1 MDIQSIFNAGGTV
14 IKNPNYKKG
23 KKNTQPEYITVS
35 DLNSGVKPDGSL
47 IADIAYNAAA
57 QGDQDILGRG
67 KELDKYVKHGLTPN
81 DWENLDKDLAEA
93 QGFFTKAGN
102 SLAQAIVSEVGLG
115 TLKGFSDLVDLV
127 GQATGKSDGDYTN
140 PVSQKLEEWQEEFR
154 EYAPIYRDESL
165 NISNGG
171 LTDAGWWFSN
181 LPSVLSS
188 LTLLIPSSGIVK
200 TASSIGKYF
209 NVGARTRKALQAVT
223 GAERRLKKAE
233 ELRKAG
239 AAAKE
244 VEDASKLNKLQRF
257 VGSNST
263 AKQTSLFLEN
273 TSTAILSRAMEN
285 YQEARGTYNDMYA
298 EASERFKDN
307 NTFNKFVNAN
317 KELLAQKGID
327 STDKDAVAK
336 FIAAESA
343 DRTFQ
348 LDWANV
354 VFDVWQMYGLR
365 NAWKGLK
372 NADGTPTKVRRANL
386 DAAKYAGKTKDE
398 IKALKAGRKF
408 KEKAK
413 EWAED
418 RLYGSKLI
426 IGAQLSEGVEE
437 GVNYIATQE
446 GMHYGNVMLGKEVGT
461 NKGVWENI
469 LNGFDGRLAQYV
481 SAPEL
486 WDSAFWGTMGGIL
499 FQAGGSKLRQLSN
512 KIKEGKSK
520 ADEKAKET
528 LPWYKLDQLPENK
541 RRIGE
546 IEARMDDFNDFRDKA
561 KRILDGENIYAQE
574 KGKEAPKFTSEEE
587 QATALDKLKEE
598 FIAKIT
604 LRAMNTGNYD
614 MLKAYL
620 SDENLHKAIVES
632 GILTNPNENKSNAE
646 LEADAT
652 AFMNDALRRME
663 RVERM
668 YDEEIHAVNYASSK
682 IMSNTKKNADSA
694 NYLLGEYI
702 QIIAH
707 NNVLRRLDIDNKKK
721 DLADVNARISTL
733 LSDETIANKLDKS
746 IDYEG
751 HIRTAVIA
759 NALGQLYAEK
769 RRILNDNP
777 KSLSNKIALENIN
790 KQIEVYES
798 KLDDAQLVLATQNA
812 LRFVTDEK
820 GNLSVQDTE
829 ESAEYT
835 DKMIVNRLEGKG
847 GNNMT
852 FDSLLLNT
860 LSKRASTTLSDA
872 TFGEFEVK
880 QQDFNSALG
889 RFQFAKNAIDKSES
903 GITELDD
910 LYKRKTVLENEIDT
924 EYKQISKTVDEVEY
938 EAGVLHNSMSEMRQN
953 AIDSASD
960 TILELYDKYGDDM
973 RQYLYSKFF
982 KSEVN
987 DEFNANSFSS
997 RMSSAE
1003 KRKLNDA
1010 LDVLALTK
1018 SYNRSLLGYIDEQL
1032 NLIDVVKA
1040 TQEEKKNTETSQ
1052 ENATNQNGDTSNQV
1066 GDLANS
1072 SSPNITGQQ
1081 GANNGQNE
1089 ASQQQIDPQNITNRN
1104 PAFSANF
1111 YDGKGKDS
1119 NKLIGKTNKTSSP
1132 NSVDVYDNG
1141 DGTFTI
1147 DVKGDAKKLNDPRY
1161 FGNTK
1166 SVVLSRP
1173 NKVSRLPIAV
1183 RNSKGNLVITQPGE
1197 LVNTDTLEYQEQEAA
1212 RQAEAER
1219 VAQEQAAQQGEQVVD
1234 QPQQGS
1240 PQVASEGTPDAQA
1253 GSNTPAASQTQQ
1265 GSPATNPSTGGVVE
1279 QGSAPAS
1286 SAPANNAQPYVPTQ
1300 PSDTTPTLDYVPD
1313 YIPDESDTIRNESIK
1328 EFQKAFNADN
1338 NANLDEVAQKLID
1351 FYIKSGVTKEVAEG
1365 AVNKALGISKRVL
1378 AKRAAKTKST
1388 MFSSIDEV
1396 TVAQYDPNIQR
1407 FFDAV
1412 KDMINNYAK
1421 EFGLQKHNG
1430 KYYVNLEDLLR
1441 YINTITNDATRA
1453 EWIFDSLKT
1462 YIESGEGKND
1472 FAITDADNLNDNN
1485 YLANVSKSASE
1496 RYLERLGIDNSQRV
1510 DIDGLVKTLAEE
1522 KDIKAFY
1529 NALDSINKGD
1539 KLTYTVNNGRITIRT
1554 TDGRAVGAL
1563 PIPKIDAK
1571 TGAYKM
1577 VNDGWVYDILPSN
1590 NGEIISK
1597 LKDTFMR
1604 WFNPQTEAA
1613 KELSDL
1619 LYELCYDKP
1628 SKERKAELLEMFKH
1642 NAEVKLARVNG
1653 FISPSASNEQLLNGL
1668 YKLWKFKDYDNG
1680 NLDITQEA
1688 SLKLSLNNWFDKVLL
1703 PSYEGVMY
1711 LVNNPNTEITVSQI
1725 SDGEIIRISDTNAEA
1740 SAIPADKALAGGV
1753 NTSIH
1758 KIGMAKG
1765 HGIEFSGMPIQPMS
1779 NVSIGSTFVLI
1790 PNRSGNH
1797 SYIQA
1802 FPAEVTDDYISK
1814 DAKEIIKAVK
1824 SHFNKLLSDYS
1835 NDPNSDNFEN
1845 IKAFVKGLFYGKNIN
1860 AHSIFYGLTVTDKG
1874 NIIVLEN
1881 PSLKRKIVIK
1891 NGSSFLD
1898 ITHPEFDVNE
1908 NGYKQKTIAINSD
1921 ESKRH
1926 VTELINNLRFNIN
1939 PNLITS
1945 DNNPNMSLNTA
1956 VSRNKDGKFV
1966 ITIGED
1972 SWTYDSYNDF
1982 ILSNNLV
1989 KLNTKPNEAG
1999 TSNYNRKGLSSQK
2012 GNQVFRISIN
2022 KPTTSPVK
2030 GNESTTTST
2039 TSTSQIP
2046 ANKPINE
2053 QIDNILKPDFVT
2065 DNKGEAI
2072 ASLVFTQEELNAFK
2086 VLGILPKT
2094 IIFDEKFN
2102 SIKGNETYNAKSNV
2116 KTGEVTVGT
2125 KWLEKF
2131 KNPNERKRA
2140 IRILIHEQLHIKLHE
2155 DKNKYD
2161 AYINSIKQIYK
2172 EFEDYLDAN
2181 NVPADNHIRAYLFKN
2196 YKGDEQLEE
2205 FLVETLTNEELAR
2218 YLNGIDA
2225 KSSKSKGAKNLFQ
2238 KILELLSDIFGWK
2251 VREGSLYE
2259 KELNTLRSSFSN
2271 NLYNNIDK
2279 EISKKDGITTI
2290 TLKGQK
2296 VTSKSG
2302 RKQYNPVVIPLD
2314 IINTS
2319 FLSEKLQDNLDNI
2332 DKIILTKVWYN
2343 ENKKYNADITV
2354 IDKNGNR
2361 IPQTVELNS
2370 DPLTKISLYKAE
2382 VKNDKKDNIKQ
2393 NDKLTET
2400 IKDQNTPKELDNT
2413 SKENNKPVEDES
2425 TEENEDDDDFY
2436 GEPEDEESIATP
2448 ASDSNNPYGEDFSD
2462 DLLEEFNS
2470 SVDEE
2475 VYSPEMQSIKDK
2487 AIADGTFMKAPNG
2500 KPTNLNERQWLQV
2513 RTKNFI
2519 NWFGDWEK
2527 FANITEEELQAASL
2541 IFDRVPELAKIGTPT
2556 EYAAYIKEIFP
2567 NSVEKEVY
2575 WHGSNEDFSEGFASA
2590 KRGEGSGALETKKR
2604 NDLYLN
2610 KQGWASLQ
2618 YVNGINRK
2626 GRDKNGFAHWNKLWW
2641 ELKEIMSNGRREN
2654 NDWKD
2659 IVIDE
2664 STIRQAIPNKKGVF
2678 NRDSGGKNG
2687 KWLSERKADYGYEN
2701 KSDKEFF
2708 EEIFGIKLGKDT
2720 FNTWTARNAEI
2731 FKSLEKSAKGI
2742 NPVVIDVRNPIIEE
2756 GQNTYY
2762 EEQRG
2767 LFTIANAKGND
2778 AILSKK
2784 ADNEFNSDVAVVI
2797 NANNDNVYWLGT
2809 KSDIE
2814 RFRQWKTNNNASKV
2828 VDENG
2833 EPLVVY
2839 HNSKKDFNTFKPNSD
2854 NYIYFTSD
2862 AEYAKDLKGGKQY
2875 EVFINL
2881 KNPLDITGDAN
2892 ILWEERNTIITEADY
2907 LRLRRS
2913 AYNYHFTDLSLQ
2925 HTSMKILRNSGL
2937 LNDKDGI
2944 IGYDASG
2951 LNEKG
2956 EWLYSEGTEYVV
2968 FNPNQAK
2975 SATNNNGDFSTTNND
2990 IRYSSVDEVAITAP
3004 SVQSLQ
3010 ERLPVDQQPQFAK
3023 MVASADIETSCR

>member
-1 MDIQSIFNAGGTV
+1 MDILDFINSINDSNKPVTKKKKKTNTV
-14 IKNPNYKKG
+14 TTVENKQLANNIIENNPSYVNMA
-23 KKNTQPEYITVS
+23 IS
-35 DLNSGVKPDGSL
+35 DEKRKWSVDAK
-47 IADIAYNAAA
+47 IADKYRAYGIN
-57 QGDQDILGRG
+57 
-67 KELDKYVKHGLTPN
+67 YNP
-81 DWENLDKDLAEA
+81 WENLDKDLAEQ

-127 GQATGKSDGDYTN
+127 GQATGKSDKDYSN

-154 EYAPIYRDESL
+154 NYAPVYSNPDL
-165 NISNGG
+165 NMSNGG

-298 EASERFKDN
+298 EASEQFKDDDK
-307 NTFNKFVNAN
+307 FNQFVNAN

-336 FIAAESA
+336 FIAGESA

-354 VFDVWQMYGLR
+354 VFDIWQMYGLR

-499 FQAGGSKLRQLSN
+499 FQAGGNKLQQISN

-561 KRILDGENIYAQE
+561 KRINNGENIYAQE

-620 SDENLHKAIVES
+620 SDENLRKAIVES

-707 NNVLRRLDIDNKKK
+707 NNVVRRLGIENKKK

-751 HIRTAVIA
+751 HIKVAVIA

-798 KLDDAQLVLATQNA
+798 KLDDVQLVLATQNA

-820 GNLSVQDTE
+820 GNLSVQDTD
-829 ESAEYT
+829 ESSEYT

-852 FDSLLLNT
+852 FNSLLLNT
-860 LSKRASTTLSDA
+860 LSKRAATTLSDE

-938 EAGVLHNSMSEMRQN
+938 EAGILHNSMSAARQN

-1003 KRKLNDA
+1003 QRKLNDA
-1010 LDVLALTK
+1010 LDVLALSK
-1018 SYNRSLLGYIDEQL
+1018 AYNRSLLGYIDEQL
-1032 NLIDVVKA
+1032 NLMDVVKA
-1040 TQEEKKNTETSQ
+1040 TQEEKKNNETSQ
-1052 ENATNQNGDTSNQV
+1052 ENATNQNDDTSSQV

-1183 RNSKGNLVITQPGE
+1183 RNSKGNLIITQPGE

-1219 VAQEQAAQQGEQVVD
+1219 IAQEQAAQQGEQVGG

-1240 PQVASEGTPDAQA
+1240 PQVTSEGTPDTQA
-1253 GSNTPAASQTQQ
+1253 NNGTPATSQTQQ

-1286 SAPANNAQPYVPTQ
+1286 NASTSSAPASSAQPYVPTP
-1300 PSDTTPTLDYVPD
+1300 PSDTTPTPDYVPD

-1510 DIDGLVKTLAEE
+1510 DIDGIVKTLAEE

-1529 NALDSINKGD
+1529 DALDSINKGD
-1539 KLTYTVNNGRITIRT
+1539 KLTYTVDNGRITIRT
-1554 TDGRAVGAL
+1554 ADGRAVGAL

-1590 NGEIISK
+1590 NGEIVSK

-1765 HGIEFSGMPIQPMS
+1765 HGIEFSGMPTQPMS

-1989 KLNTKPNEAG
+1989 RLNTKPNEAG
-1999 TSNYNRKGLSSQK
+1999 TSNYNRKGLSNQK

-2030 GNESTTTST
+2030 GNESTTTSS

-2102 SIKGNETYNAKSNV
+2102 SIKGNENYNAKSNV

-2172 EFEDYLDAN
+2172 EFEDYLDNN
-2181 NVPADNHIRAYLFKN
+2181 NVPADDHIRAYLFKN

-2225 KSSKSKGAKNLFQ
+2225 KSTKSKGAKNLFQ

-2259 KELNTLRSSFSN
+2259 KELNTLRSSFGN

-2314 IINTS
+2314 IINS
-2319 FLSEKLQDNLDNI
+2319 SYLSEELQDNLDNI
-2332 DKIILTKVWYN
+2332 DKIILKKVWYD

-2354 IDKNGNR
+2354 IDKNGNK
-2361 IPQTVELNS
+2361 IPQTVKLNS

-2413 SKENNKPVEDES
+2413 SKENNKPVEDET

-2436 GEPEDEESIATP
+2436 GEPEDEESIAKS
-2448 ASDSNNPYGEDFSD
+2448 ASDSNNPYGEDFGD
-2462 DLLEEFNS
+2462 DFAEDWKMS
-2470 SVDEE
+2470 SVDEQN
-2475 VYSPEMQSIKDK
+2475 YTPEMQSIKDE
-2487 AIADGTFMKAPNG
+2487 AIANGTFMKAPHG
-2500 KPTNLNERQWLQV
+2500 KPTNLKERQWLQV

-2519 NWFGDWEK
+2519 NWFGDW
-2527 FANITEEELQAASL
+2527 I
-2541 IFDRVPELAKIGTPT
+2541 
-2556 EYAAYIKEIFP
+2556 
-2567 NSVEKEVY
+2567 
-2575 WHGSNEDFSEGFASA
+2575 
-2590 KRGEGSGALETKKR
+2590 
-2604 NDLYLN
+2604 NDP
-2610 KQGWASLQ
+2610 S
-2618 YVNGINRK
+2618 
-2626 GRDKNGFAHWNKLWW
+2626 
-2641 ELKEIMSNGRREN
+2641 
-2654 NDWKD
+2654 
-2659 IVIDE
+2659 
-2664 STIRQAIPNKKGVF
+2664 
-2678 NRDSGGKNG
+2678 
-2687 KWLSERKADYGYEN
+2687 
-2701 KSDKEFF
+2701 
-2708 EEIFGIKLGKDT
+2708 
-2720 FNTWTARNAEI
+2720 
-2731 FKSLEKSAKGI
+2731 
-2742 NPVVIDVRNPIIEE
+2742 
-2756 GQNTYY
+2756 
-2762 EEQRG
+2762 
-2767 LFTIANAKGND
+2767 
-2778 AILSKK
+2778 
-2784 ADNEFNSDVAVVI
+2784 
-2797 NANNDNVYWLGT
+2797 
-2809 KSDIE
+2809 
-2814 RFRQWKTNNNASKV
+2814 NASKV

-2839 HNSKKDFNTFKPNSD
+2839 HGTTSE
-2854 NYIYFTSD
+2854 FT
-2862 AEYAKDLKGGKQY
+2862 E
-2875 EVFINL
+2875 F
-2881 KNPLDITGDAN
+2881 
-2892 ILWEERNTIITEADY
+2892 
-2907 LRLRRS
+2907 
-2913 AYNYHFTDLSLQ
+2913 
-2925 HTSMKILRNSGL
+2925 
-2937 LNDKDGI
+2937 DK
-2944 IGYDASG
+2944 
-2951 LNEKG
+2951 NEKG
-2956 EWLYSEGTEYVV
+2956 KYTNAPSAKMAFFASSTEQMARHYSNMSTNNDVRELYHRYDINLTDADMGIVPEYDPLEELNFNRYSKIGDIYNKYHNLLESIKKNIPKQHKIIEHIVDSFDVAFGEYPEHEIGDVIRKEFEVAPSDNDVIKHLEEYKELYPEFKDNINSLFEEIKKVNDEYDKKEEDLKEDSKNYKKEHQKQLFLNIRNPKIDDDKGQGYRSERYSKRIKDAINDNNDGGFILRTRDPFGTDVYYFFE
-2968 FNPNQAK
+2968 PNQAK
-2975 SATNNNGDFSTTNND
+2975 SATDNNGEFSTTNND
-2990 IRYSSVDEVAITAP
+2990 TRYSSVDEVAITSP

>member
-57 QGDQDILGRG
+57 QGNQDILGRG

-115 TLKGFSDLVDLV
+115 TLKGFSDLIDLV
-127 GQATGKSDGDYTN
+127 GQATGRSDGDYTN

-298 EASERFKDN
+298 EASEQFKDDDK
-307 NTFNKFVNAN
+307 FNQFVNAN

-336 FIAAESA
+336 FIAGESA

-354 VFDVWQMYGLR
+354 VFDIWQMYGLR

-386 DAAKYAGKTKDE
+386 DVAKYAGKTKDE

-499 FQAGGSKLRQLSN
+499 FQAGGNKLQQISN

-561 KRILDGENIYAQE
+561 KRINNGENIYAQE

-614 MLKAYL
+614 MLKSYL
-620 SDENLHKAIVES
+620 SDENLRKAIVES

-707 NNVLRRLDIDNKKK
+707 NNVVRRLGIENKKK

-751 HIRTAVIA
+751 HIKVAVIA

-798 KLDDAQLVLATQNA
+798 KLDDVQLVLATQNA

-820 GNLSVQDTE
+820 GNLSVQDTD
-829 ESAEYT
+829 ESSEYT

-852 FDSLLLNT
+852 FNSLLLNT
-860 LSKRASTTLSDA
+860 LSKRAATTLSDE

-938 EAGVLHNSMSEMRQN
+938 EAGILHNSMSAARQN

-1003 KRKLNDA
+1003 QRKLNDA
-1010 LDVLALTK
+1010 LDVLALSK
-1018 SYNRSLLGYIDEQL
+1018 AYNRSLLGYIDEQL

-1052 ENATNQNGDTSNQV
+1052 ENATNQNADTSSQV

-1197 LVNTDTLEYQEQEAA
+1197 LVNTDTLEYQEQEDA
-1212 RQAEAER
+1212 RQPEAER
-1219 VAQEQAAQQGEQVVD
+1219 IAQEQAAQQGEQVGG

-1240 PQVASEGTPDAQA
+1240 PQVASEGTPDTQA
-1253 GSNTPAASQTQQ
+1253 NNGTPATSQTQQ
-1265 GSPATNPSTGGVVE
+1265 GSPATNPSTGGVIE

-1286 SAPANNAQPYVPTQ
+1286 SAPASSAQPYVPTP
-1300 PSDTTPTLDYVPD
+1300 PSDTTPTPDYVPD

-1351 FYIKSGVTKEVAEG
+1351 FYIKSGVTKEIAEG

-1510 DIDGLVKTLAEE
+1510 DIDGIVKTLAEE

-1529 NALDSINKGD
+1529 DALDSINKGD
-1539 KLTYTVNNGRITIRT
+1539 KLTYTVDNGRITIRT

-1590 NGEIISK
+1590 NGEIVSK

-1765 HGIEFSGMPIQPMS
+1765 HGIEFSGMPTQPMS

-1989 KLNTKPNEAG
+1989 RLNTKPNEAG
-1999 TSNYNRKGLSSQK
+1999 TSNYNRKGLSNQK

-2030 GNESTTTST
+2030 GNESTTTSS

-2102 SIKGNETYNAKSNV
+2102 SIKGNENYNAKSNV

-2131 KNPNERKRA
+2131 KNPNDRKRA

-2172 EFEDYLDAN
+2172 EFENYLDNN
-2181 NVPADNHIRAYLFKN
+2181 NVSADDHIRAYLFKN

-2259 KELNTLRSSFSN
+2259 KELNTLRSSFA
-2271 NLYNNIDK
+2271 K
-2279 EISKKDGITTI
+2279 PSKKVEAKTKENI
-2290 TLKGQK
+2290 K
-2296 VTSKSG
+2296 
-2302 RKQYNPVVIPLD
+2302 
-2314 IINTS
+2314 
-2319 FLSEKLQDNLDNI
+2319 SEK
-2332 DKIILTKVWYN
+2332 
-2343 ENKKYNADITV
+2343 ENV
-2354 IDKNGNR
+2354 SEQ
-2361 IPQTVELNS
+2361 P
-2370 DPLTKISLYKAE
+2370 
-2382 VKNDKKDNIKQ
+2382 
-2393 NDKLTET
+2393 
-2400 IKDQNTPKELDNT
+2400 
-2413 SKENNKPVEDES
+2413 S
-2425 TEENEDDDDFY
+2425 TENDNEIAEDDENEDEDEDDDEYAY
-2436 GEPEDEESIATP
+2436 GQPEDDEITSKPT
-2448 ASDSNNPYGEDFSD
+2448 SDSNNPYGEDFGD
-2462 DLLEEFNS
+2462 DFAEDWKMS
-2470 SVDEE
+2470 SVDEQN
-2475 VYSPEMQSIKDK
+2475 YTPEMQSIKDE

-2500 KPTNLNERQWLQV
+2500 KPTNLTEKQWLQV
-2513 RTKNFI
+2513 RTKAFKE
-2519 NWFGDWEK
+2519 WFGDWEK
-2527 FANITEEELQAASL
+2527 FANITEEELQVASL

-2575 WHGSNEDFSEGFASA
+2575 WHGSNEDFSEGFSSA

-2814 RFRQWKTNNNASKV
+2814 RFRQWKINNNASKV

-2839 HNSKKDFNTFKPNSD
+2839 HGNRTDNKITTFDLSKKGTEHKERAISGFWFITDKD
-2854 NYIYFTSD
+2854 I
-2862 AEYAKDLKGGKQY
+2862 AKEEYALKPESKGKGIEYLQY
-2875 EVFINL
+2875 GEVIPVFLNI
-2881 KNPLDITGDAN
+2881 KNPVETEQQGITVNDTPYGIFTTAKDKLN
-2892 ILWEERNTIITEADY
+2892 YFID
-2907 LRLRRS
+2907 RS
-2913 AYNYHFTDLSLQ
+2913 
-2925 HTSMKILRNSGL
+2925 K
-2937 LNDKDGI
+2937 
-2944 IGYDASG
+2944 
-2951 LNEKG
+2951 
-2956 EWLYSEGTEYVV
+2956 
-2968 FNPNQAK
+2968 
-2975 SATNNNGDFSTTNND
+2975 
-2990 IRYSSVDEVAITAP
+2990 AITR
-3004 SVQSLQ
+3004 
-3010 ERLPVDQQPQFAK
+3010 ENTD
-3023 MVASADIETSCR
+3023 

>member
-1 MDIQSIFNAGGTV
+1 MDILDFINSINDSNKPVTKKKKKTNKVTNVENKQLANN
-14 IKNPNYKKG
+14 IIENNPSYVNMA
-23 KKNTQPEYITVS
+23 IS
-35 DLNSGVKPDGSL
+35 DEKRKWSVDAK
-47 IADIAYNAAA
+47 IADKYSAYGIN
-57 QGDQDILGRG
+57 
-67 KELDKYVKHGLTPN
+67 YNP
-81 DWENLDKDLAEA
+81 WENLDKDLAEQ

-102 SLAQAIVSEVGLG
+102 SLAQAIVSEVGLS

-127 GQATGKSDGDYTN
+127 GQATGKSDKDYSN

-154 EYAPIYRDESL
+154 EYAPVYSNPDL

-171 LTDAGWWFSN
+171 LTDSGWWFSN

-188 LTLLIPSSGIVK
+188 LTLLLPSSGIVK
-200 TASSIGKYF
+200 GASYLGKTV

-244 VEDASKLNKLQRF
+244 VEEAGKLNKLQRF

-298 EASERFKDN
+298 EASERFKDD

-336 FIAAESA
+336 FVAAESA

-348 LDWANV
+348 IDWANV
-354 VFDVWQMYGLR
+354 VFDIWQMYGLR

-426 IGAQLSEGVEE
+426 IGAQLSEGIEE

-499 FQAGGSKLRQLSN
+499 FQAGGSKLQQISN

-546 IEARMDDFNDFRDKA
+546 IEARMDDFNEFRDKA
-561 KRILDGENIYAQE
+561 KRINDGENIYAQE

-620 SDENLHKAIVES
+620 SDENLRKAIVES

-707 NNVLRRLDIDNKKK
+707 NNVVRRLDIDNKKK
-721 DLADVNARISTL
+721 DLADVNDRIGVL

-759 NALGQLYAEK
+759 NALGQLYTQK

-777 KSLSNKIALENIN
+777 NSLSNKIALENIN

-820 GNLSVQDTE
+820 GNLSIQDTE

-910 LYKRKTVLENEIDT
+910 LYKRKTVLENEIDS

-953 AIDSASD
+953 AIDTASD

-987 DEFNANSFSS
+987 DKFNANNFSS

-1003 KRKLNDA
+1003 QRKLNDA

-1040 TQEEKKNTETSQ
+1040 TQEEEKNTETSQ
-1052 ENATNQNGDTSNQV
+1052 ENATNQNGDTSSQV
-1066 GDLANS
+1066 GDLGNS
-1072 SSPNITGQQ
+1072 SSPNIAGQQ

-1104 PAFSANF
+1104 PSFSANF

-1219 VAQEQAAQQGEQVVD
+1219 VAQEQAAQQGEQVGG

-1240 PQVASEGTPDAQA
+1240 SQVASEGTPNAQTND
-1253 GSNTPAASQTQQ
+1253 GTPASSQTQQ
-1265 GSPATNPSTGGVVE
+1265 GSPATNPSTGDVVE

-1286 SAPANNAQPYVPTQ
+1286 SAPTNSTQPYVPTT
-1300 PSDTTPTLDYVPD
+1300 PSDTTPTPDYVPD
-1313 YIPDESDTIRNESIK
+1313 YTPDESDTIRNESIK

-1338 NANLDEVAQKLID
+1338 NANLDEIAQKLID

-1365 AVNKALGISKRVL
+1365 AVNKALGITKRVL

-1453 EWIFDSLKT
+1453 AWIFDSLKT

-1510 DIDGLVKTLAEE
+1510 DIDGIVKTLAEE

-1529 NALDSINKGD
+1529 DALDSINKGD
-1539 KLTYTVNNGRITIRT
+1539 KLTYTVDNGRITIRT

-1563 PIPKIDAK
+1563 PIPKVDAK

-1577 VNDGWVYDILPSN
+1577 TNDGWVYDILPSN
-1590 NGEIISK
+1590 DGEVASK

-1642 NAEVKLARVNG
+1642 NAEVKLARING

-1680 NLDITQEA
+1680 NLNISQEA

-1740 SAIPADKALAGGV
+1740 SAIPANKALAGGV

-1874 NIIVLEN
+1874 NVIVLEN

-1989 KLNTKPNEAG
+1989 RLNTKPNEAG
-1999 TSNYNRKGLSSQK
+1999 TSNYNRKGLSNQK

-2022 KPTTSPVK
+2022 KPITSPVK
-2030 GNESTTTST
+2030 GNESTTTSP

-2086 VLGILPKT
+2086 VLGILPKN

-2155 DKNKYD
+2155 DKNKYK

-2172 EFEDYLDAN
+2172 EFEDYLDNN
-2181 NVPADNHIRAYLFKN
+2181 NVSVDDHIRAYLFKN

-2225 KSSKSKGAKNLFQ
+2225 KSTKSKGAKNLFQ
-2238 KILELLSDIFGWK
+2238 KILELLSNVFGWK

-2259 KELNTLRSSFSN
+2259 KELNTLRSSFAKPSN
-2271 NLYNNIDK
+2271 KVEIKAKDNTKTK
-2279 EISKKDGITTI
+2279 EESVAKPESVETEQTD
-2290 TLKGQK
+2290 
-2296 VTSKSG
+2296 
-2302 RKQYNPVVIPLD
+2302 
-2314 IINTS
+2314 
-2319 FLSEKLQDNLDNI
+2319 SEK
-2332 DKIILTKVWYN
+2332 T
-2343 ENKKYNADITV
+2343 
-2354 IDKNGNR
+2354 
-2361 IPQTVELNS
+2361 
-2370 DPLTKISLYKAE
+2370 
-2382 VKNDKKDNIKQ
+2382 
-2393 NDKLTET
+2393 
-2400 IKDQNTPKELDNT
+2400 
-2413 SKENNKPVEDES
+2413 DES
-2425 TEENEDDDDFY
+2425 TEENEDDDNAY
-2436 GEPEDEESIATP
+2436 GEPEDKEPISKP

-2475 VYSPEMQSIKDK
+2475 VYSPEMQSIKDE
-2487 AIADGTFMKAPNG
+2487 AIANGTFMKAPNG
-2500 KPTNLNERQWLQV
+2500 NPTNLTEKQWLQV
-2513 RTKNFI
+2513 RTKAFKD
-2519 NWFGDWEK
+2519 WFGDWEK
-2527 FANITEEELQAASL
+2527 YTLYKSSEYNKLINNIN
-2541 IFDRVPELAKIGTPT
+2541 
-2556 EYAAYIKEIFP
+2556 KEIFSTKPKNPFKESKVQNLVFHVSP
-2567 NSVEKEVY
+2567 NKFSKFEIDKL
-2575 WHGSNEDFSEGFASA
+2575 GINTKAKDTSLGIMFSEDLRTIIDLSYE
-2590 KRGEGSGALETKKR
+2590 KLPILKR
-2604 NDLYLN
+2604 NVLGNNVYASHINLKNPYKHFGHISSLPDAFGNKNYTEIRNQLEEEGYDGIVYVLGTDIDEEGYPLYN
-2610 KQGWASLQ
+2610 YG
-2618 YVNGINRK
+2618 YVVFN
-2626 GRDKNGFAHWNKLWW
+2626 
-2641 ELKEIMSNGRREN
+2641 EN
-2654 NDWKD
+2654 NIKIFQIKD
-2659 IVIDE
+2659 I
-2664 STIRQAIPNKKGVF
+2664 S
-2678 NRDSGGKNG
+2678 
-2687 KWLSERKADYGYEN
+2687 
-2701 KSDKEFF
+2701 
-2708 EEIFGIKLGKDT
+2708 KL
-2720 FNTWTARNAEI
+2720 
-2731 FKSLEKSAKGI
+2731 
-2742 NPVVIDVRNPIIEE
+2742 
-2756 GQNTYY
+2756 QNTISYS
-2762 EEQRG
+2762 
-2767 LFTIANAKGND
+2767 T
-2778 AILSKK
+2778 
-2784 ADNEFNSDVAVVI
+2784 
-2797 NANNDNVYWLGT
+2797 
-2809 KSDIE
+2809 
-2814 RFRQWKTNNNASKV
+2814 NASKV

-2839 HNSKKDFNTFKPNSD
+2839 HGNRTDNKITTFDTSKKGTEHKERAISGFWFTTDKDIAKEEYALKPESKGKGIEYLQYGEVIPVFLNIKNPVETEQQGIAVNNTLYGTFTTAKEKLNDFINRSKALTRENTDGYILTLVDSD
-2854 NYIYFTSD
+2854 NRADDFVS
-2862 AEYAKDLKGGKQY
+2862 KQ
-2875 EVFINL
+2875 IQL
-2881 KNPLDITGDAN
+2881 
-2892 ILWEERNTIITEADY
+2892 
-2907 LRLRRS
+2907 
-2913 AYNYHFTDLSLQ
+2913 
-2925 HTSMKILRNSGL
+2925 
-2937 LNDKDGI
+2937 
-2944 IGYDASG
+2944 
-2951 LNEKG
+2951 
-2956 EWLYSEGTEYVV
+2956 VV
-2968 FNPNQAK
+2968 FNPNQIK
-2975 SATNNNGDFSTTNND
+2975 SATSNNGEFSTTNND
-2990 IRYSSVDEVAITAP
+2990 TRYSSIDEVSITAP

-3010 ERLPVDQQPQFAK
+3010 ERLPVDLQSKFAK

>member
-127 GQATGKSDGDYTN
+127 GQATGISDGDYTN

-200 TASSIGKYF
+200 GASSIGKYF

-244 VEDASKLNKLQRF
+244 VEEASKLNKLQRF

-298 EASERFKDN
+298 EASERFKDD

-336 FIAAESA
+336 FVAAESA

-499 FQAGGSKLRQLSN
+499 FQAGGSKLKQISN

-561 KRILDGENIYAQE
+561 KRIIDGENIYAQE

-620 SDENLHKAIVES
+620 SDENLRKAIVES
-632 GILTNPNENKSNAE
+632 GVLTNPNENKSNAE

-682 IMSNTKKNADSA
+682 IMSNTKKNANSA

-707 NNVLRRLDIDNKKK
+707 NNVVRRLGIENKKK

-733 LSDETIANKLDKS
+733 LSDETIANKLDKDV
-746 IDYEG
+746 DYEG
-751 HIRTAVIA
+751 HIKVAVIA

-820 GNLSVQDTE
+820 GNLSIQDTD

-924 EYKQISKTVDEVEY
+924 EYKQIAKTVDEVEY

-953 AIDSASD
+953 AIDTASD

-987 DEFNANSFSS
+987 DKFNANSFSS

-1003 KRKLNDA
+1003 QRKLNDA
-1010 LDVLALTK
+1010 LDVLALSK
-1018 SYNRSLLGYIDEQL
+1018 AYNRSLLGYIDEQL
-1032 NLIDVVKA
+1032 NLMDVVKA
-1040 TQEEKKNTETSQ
+1040 TQEEKKNTETNQ
-1052 ENATNQNGDTSNQV
+1052 ENATNQNGDTSSQV

-1111 YDGKGKDS
+1111 YEGKGKDS

-1173 NKVSRLPIAV
+1173 NKVSRLPIAI

-1219 VAQEQAAQQGEQVVD
+1219 IAQEQAAQQGEQVGG

-1253 GSNTPAASQTQQ
+1253 NNGIPATSQTQQ

-1286 SAPANNAQPYVPTQ
+1286 SAPASSAQPYVPTP
-1300 PSDTTPTLDYVPD
+1300 PSDTTPTPDYVPD
-1313 YIPDESDTIRNESIK
+1313 YTPDESDTIRNESIK

-1365 AVNKALGISKRVL
+1365 AVNKALGITKRVL

-1529 NALDSINKGD
+1529 DALDSINKGD
-1539 KLTYTVNNGRITIRT
+1539 KLTYSVDNGRITIRT

-1563 PIPKIDAK
+1563 PIPKVDYK

-1590 NGEIISK
+1590 NGEIVSK

-1725 SDGEIIRISDTNAEA
+1725 SDGEIIRISDTNPEA

-1758 KIGMAKG
+1758 KIGVVKG
-1765 HGIEFSGMPIQPMS
+1765 HGIEFSGMPIQPIS
-1779 NVSIGSTFVLI
+1779 NIAIGNTFVLI

-1797 SYIQA
+1797 SYIKA

-1824 SHFNKLLSDYS
+1824 SHFNKLLSDFS

-1989 KLNTKPNEAG
+1989 RLNTKPNEAG
-1999 TSNYNRKGLSSQK
+1999 TSNYNRKGLNNQK

-2030 GNESTTTST
+2030 GNESTTTSP

-2086 VLGILPKT
+2086 VLGILPKN

-2102 SIKGNETYNAKSNV
+2102 SIKGNEKYNAKSNV

-2125 KWLEKF
+2125 KWLELF
-2131 KNPNERKRA
+2131 KNPNSRKRA

-2181 NVPADNHIRAYLFKN
+2181 NVPADDHIRAYLFKN

-2238 KILELLSDIFGWK
+2238 KILELLSNVFGWK

-2259 KELNTLRSSFSN
+2259 KELNTLRSSFAKPSN
-2271 NLYNNIDK
+2271 KVEAKTKENIK
-2279 EISKKDGITTI
+2279 
-2290 TLKGQK
+2290 
-2296 VTSKSG
+2296 
-2302 RKQYNPVVIPLD
+2302 
-2314 IINTS
+2314 
-2319 FLSEKLQDNLDNI
+2319 SEK
-2332 DKIILTKVWYN
+2332 
-2343 ENKKYNADITV
+2343 ENV
-2354 IDKNGNR
+2354 SEQ
-2361 IPQTVELNS
+2361 P
-2370 DPLTKISLYKAE
+2370 
-2382 VKNDKKDNIKQ
+2382 
-2393 NDKLTET
+2393 
-2400 IKDQNTPKELDNT
+2400 
-2413 SKENNKPVEDES
+2413 S
-2425 TEENEDDDDFY
+2425 TENDNEIAEDDENEDEDDDDEGAY
-2436 GEPEDEESIATP
+2436 GQPEDNEMTSEP

-2500 KPTNLNERQWLQV
+2500 NPTNLNERQWLQV
-2513 RTKNFI
+2513 RTKAFKD
-2519 NWFGDWEK
+2519 WFGEWEHPKQIEKTITTELEVSSANDWLDGSTVIQK
-2527 FANITEEELQAASL
+2527 GNSYFYVNDNGANI
-2541 IFDRVPELAKIGTPT
+2541 
-2556 EYAAYIKEIFP
+2556 EI
-2567 NSVEKEVY
+2567 
-2575 WHGSNEDFSEGFASA
+2575 
-2590 KRGEGSGALETKKR
+2590 TKKDYDDF
-2604 NDLYLN
+2604 NNGKSIMLN
-2610 KQGWASLQ
+2610 K
-2618 YVNGINRK
+2618 K
-2626 GRDKNGFAHWNKLWW
+2626 
-2641 ELKEIMSNGRREN
+2641 
-2654 NDWKD
+2654 
-2659 IVIDE
+2659 
-2664 STIRQAIPNKKGVF
+2664 
-2678 NRDSGGKNG
+2678 
-2687 KWLSERKADYGYEN
+2687 
-2701 KSDKEFF
+2701 
-2708 EEIFGIKLGKDT
+2708 EEIIKTTDS
-2720 FNTWTARNAEI
+2720 N
-2731 FKSLEKSAKGI
+2731 
-2742 NPVVIDVRNPIIEE
+2742 
-2756 GQNTYY
+2756 Y
-2762 EEQRG
+2762 
-2767 LFTIANAKGND
+2767 
-2778 AILSKK
+2778 
-2784 ADNEFNSDVAVVI
+2784 
-2797 NANNDNVYWLGT
+2797 
-2809 KSDIE
+2809 
-2814 RFRQWKTNNNASKV
+2814 SKV
-2828 VDENG
+2828 LDENG
-2833 EPLVVY
+2833 EPLVMY
-2839 HNSKKDFNTFKPNSD
+2839 HRSNDNIFIFDINKSRHGGFWFSKDPNYYVNTKAKSKYAIPVFLNIRTPNNINHESFERAID
-2854 NYIYFTSD
+2854 GDEST
-2862 AEYAKDLKGGKQY
+2862 EGGIKTTQFDGWITNDIHTPEFY
-2875 EVFINL
+2875 GDDYSSSIVFAMAI
-2881 KNPLDITGDAN
+2881 D
-2892 ILWEERNTIITEADY
+2892 
-2907 LRLRRS
+2907 
-2913 AYNYHFTDLSLQ
+2913 
-2925 HTSMKILRNSGL
+2925 
-2937 LNDKDGI
+2937 
-2944 IGYDASG
+2944 
-2951 LNEKG
+2951 
-2956 EWLYSEGTEYVV
+2956 
-2968 FNPNQAK
+2968 PNQIK
-2975 SATNNNGDFSTTNND
+2975 SATDNIGTFSTTNND
-2990 IRYSSVDEVAITAP
+2990 IRYSSIDEVSITAP

>member
-1 MDIQSIFNAGGTV
+1 MDILDFINSINDSNKPVTKKKKKTNKVTNVENKQLANN
-14 IKNPNYKKG
+14 IIENNPSYVNMA
-23 KKNTQPEYITVS
+23 IS
-35 DLNSGVKPDGSL
+35 DEKRKWSVDAK
-47 IADIAYNAAA
+47 IADKYSAYGIN
-57 QGDQDILGRG
+57 
-67 KELDKYVKHGLTPN
+67 YNP
-81 DWENLDKDLAEA
+81 WENLDKDLAEA

-127 GQATGKSDGDYTN
+127 GQATGISDGDYTN

-154 EYAPIYRDESL
+154 NYAPVYSNPDL

-171 LTDAGWWFSN
+171 LTDSGWWFSN

-188 LTLLIPSSGIVK
+188 LTLLIPSRGIVK
-200 TASSIGKYF
+200 TASYIGKYF

-298 EASERFKDN
+298 EASEQFKDDDK
-307 NTFNKFVNAN
+307 FNQFVNTN

-327 STDKDAVAK
+327 TTDKDAVAK
-336 FIAAESA
+336 FIAGESA

-499 FQAGGSKLRQLSN
+499 FQAGGSKLQQISN

-528 LPWYKLDQLPENK
+528 IPWYKLDQLPENK

-561 KRILDGENIYAQE
+561 KRINNGENIYVQE

-598 FIAKIT
+598 FITKIT

-620 SDENLHKAIVES
+620 SDENLRKAIVES

-682 IMSNTKKNADSA
+682 IMNNTKKNADSA

-707 NNVLRRLDIDNKKK
+707 NNVLRRLDIENKKK
-721 DLADVNARISTL
+721 DLANVNDRIGVL

-751 HIRTAVIA
+751 HIKVAVIA

-798 KLDDAQLVLATQNA
+798 KLDDVQLVLATQNA
-812 LRFVTDEK
+812 LRFVTDEN
-820 GNLSVQDTE
+820 GNLSVQDTD

-852 FDSLLLNT
+852 FNSLLLNT
-860 LSKRASTTLSDA
+860 LSKRAATTLSDE

-938 EAGVLHNSMSEMRQN
+938 EAGVLHNSMSEMRQK
-953 AIDSASD
+953 AIDTASD

-987 DEFNANSFSS
+987 DKFNANSFSS

-1003 KRKLNDA
+1003 QRKLNDA

-1040 TQEEKKNTETSQ
+1040 TQEEEKNSETSQ
-1052 ENATNQNGDTSNQV
+1052 ENATNQNGDTSSQV

-1072 SSPNITGQQ
+1072 PSPNITGQQ
-1081 GANNGQNE
+1081 GASNGQNE

-1161 FGNTK
+1161 FDNTK

-1219 VAQEQAAQQGEQVVD
+1219 VAQEQAAQQGEQVGG

-1240 PQVASEGTPDAQA
+1240 PQVASEGTPDVQA
-1253 GSNTPAASQTQQ
+1253 NNGTPATSPTQQ

-1279 QGSAPAS
+1279 QGNTPASSAPAS
-1286 SAPANNAQPYVPTQ
+1286 SAPANSAQPYIPTS
-1300 PSDTTPTLDYVPD
+1300 PSDTTPTPDYVPD
-1313 YIPDESDTIRNESIK
+1313 YIPDELDTIRNESIK

-1529 NALDSINKGD
+1529 DALDSINKGD
-1539 KLTYTVNNGRITIRT
+1539 KLTYTVDNGRITIRT

-1590 NGEIISK
+1590 NGEIVSK

-1765 HGIEFSGMPIQPMS
+1765 HGVEFSGMPIQPMS

-1802 FPAEVTDDYISK
+1802 FPAEVIDDYISK

-1989 KLNTKPNEAG
+1989 RLNTKPNEAG
-1999 TSNYNRKGLSSQK
+1999 TSNYNRKGLSNQK

-2086 VLGILPKT
+2086 VLGILPKN

-2102 SIKGNETYNAKSNV
+2102 SIKGNENYNAKSNV

-2181 NVPADNHIRAYLFKN
+2181 NVPADDHIRAYLFKN

-2225 KSSKSKGAKNLFQ
+2225 KSTKSKGAKNLFQ

-2314 IINTS
+2314 IINS
-2319 FLSEKLQDNLDNI
+2319 SWLSEELQDNLDNI
-2332 DKIILTKVWYN
+2332 DKIILKKVWYN

-2354 IDKNGNR
+2354 IDKNGNK

-2400 IKDQNTPKELDNT
+2400 IKDQNTPKELDNP
-2413 SKENNKPVEDES
+2413 SKENNKPIEDES

-2448 ASDSNNPYGEDFSD
+2448 ASDSNNPYGEDFGD
-2462 DLLEEFNS
+2462 DFAEEFNS
-2470 SVDEE
+2470 SVDEQS
-2475 VYSPEMQSIKDK
+2475 YTPEMQSIKDK

-2513 RTKNFI
+2513 RTRNFI
-2519 NWFGDWEK
+2519 NWFGDW
-2527 FANITEEELQAASL
+2527 I
-2541 IFDRVPELAKIGTPT
+2541 
-2556 EYAAYIKEIFP
+2556 
-2567 NSVEKEVY
+2567 
-2575 WHGSNEDFSEGFASA
+2575 
-2590 KRGEGSGALETKKR
+2590 
-2604 NDLYLN
+2604 NDP
-2610 KQGWASLQ
+2610 S
-2618 YVNGINRK
+2618 
-2626 GRDKNGFAHWNKLWW
+2626 
-2641 ELKEIMSNGRREN
+2641 
-2654 NDWKD
+2654 
-2659 IVIDE
+2659 
-2664 STIRQAIPNKKGVF
+2664 
-2678 NRDSGGKNG
+2678 
-2687 KWLSERKADYGYEN
+2687 
-2701 KSDKEFF
+2701 
-2708 EEIFGIKLGKDT
+2708 
-2720 FNTWTARNAEI
+2720 
-2731 FKSLEKSAKGI
+2731 
-2742 NPVVIDVRNPIIEE
+2742 
-2756 GQNTYY
+2756 
-2762 EEQRG
+2762 
-2767 LFTIANAKGND
+2767 
-2778 AILSKK
+2778 
-2784 ADNEFNSDVAVVI
+2784 
-2797 NANNDNVYWLGT
+2797 
-2809 KSDIE
+2809 
-2814 RFRQWKTNNNASKV
+2814 NASKI

-2839 HNSKKDFNTFKPNSD
+2839 HGNRTDNKITTFDLSKKGTEHKERAISGFWFTTDKNIAKEEYALKPESRGKGVEYLQYGEVIPVFLNIKNPVETEQQGIIVNDTPYGTFTTAKEKLNDFINRSKTLARENTDGYILTLVDSD
-2854 NYIYFTSD
+2854 NRADDFVS
-2862 AEYAKDLKGGKQY
+2862 KQ
-2875 EVFINL
+2875 VQL
-2881 KNPLDITGDAN
+2881 
-2892 ILWEERNTIITEADY
+2892 
-2907 LRLRRS
+2907 
-2913 AYNYHFTDLSLQ
+2913 
-2925 HTSMKILRNSGL
+2925 
-2937 LNDKDGI
+2937 
-2944 IGYDASG
+2944 
-2951 LNEKG
+2951 
-2956 EWLYSEGTEYVV
+2956 VV
-2968 FNPNQAK
+2968 FNPNQIK
-2975 SATNNNGDFSTTNND
+2975 SATNNIGTFSTTNND
-2990 IRYSSVDEVAITAP
+2990 IRYSSVDEVSITAP

-3010 ERLPVDQQPQFAK
+3010 ERLPVDQQLQFAK
-3023 MVASADIETSCR
+3023 MVASANIETSCR

>member
-47 IADIAYNAAA
+47 IADIVYNAAA
-57 QGDQDILGRG
+57 QGNQDILGRG

-127 GQATGKSDGDYTN
+127 GQATGISDGDYTN

-188 LTLLIPSSGIVK
+188 LTLLLPSSGIVK
-200 TASSIGKYF
+200 GASYLGKTF

-298 EASERFKDN
+298 EASERFKDD

-327 STDKDAVAK
+327 STNKDVVAK

-348 LDWANV
+348 IDWANV
-354 VFDVWQMYGLR
+354 VFDIWQMYGLR

-426 IGAQLSEGVEE
+426 IGAQLTEGIEE

-499 FQAGGSKLRQLSN
+499 FEAGGSKLQQISN

-561 KRILDGENIYAQE
+561 KRINNGENIYAQE

-620 SDENLHKAIVES
+620 SDENLRKAIVES

-646 LEADAT
+646 LEANAT

-682 IMSNTKKNADSA
+682 IMSNTKKNANSA

-707 NNVLRRLDIDNKKK
+707 NNVLRRLNIGNRKKE
-721 DLADVNARISTL
+721 LADVNARISTL

-751 HIRTAVIA
+751 HIKVAVIA

-860 LSKRASTTLSDA
+860 LSKRASSTLSDE
-872 TFGEFEVK
+872 TFGDFEVK

-889 RFQFAKNAIDKSES
+889 RFQFAKDSIDKSES

-924 EYKQISKTVDEVEY
+924 EYKQIAKTVDEVEY

-960 TILELYDKYGDDM
+960 VILELYDKYGDDM

-987 DEFNANSFSS
+987 DDFNANSFSS

-1003 KRKLNDA
+1003 QRKLNDA

-1052 ENATNQNGDTSNQV
+1052 ENATNQNGDTSSQV

-1089 ASQQQIDPQNITNRN
+1089 ASQQQIDPQNIANRN
-1104 PAFSANF
+1104 PSFSANF

-1166 SVVLSRP
+1166 SVDLSRP

-1183 RNSKGNLVITQPGE
+1183 RNSKGNLIITQPGE

-1219 VAQEQAAQQGEQVVD
+1219 IAKEQAAQQGEQVGG

-1240 PQVASEGTPDAQA
+1240 PQVASESIPDAQA
-1253 GSNTPAASQTQQ
+1253 NNGTPATSQTQQ
-1265 GSPATNPSTGGVVE
+1265 GLPATNPSTGDVVE

-1286 SAPANNAQPYVPTQ
+1286 SAQPYVPTP
-1300 PSDTTPTLDYVPD
+1300 PSDTTPTPDYVPD
-1313 YIPDESDTIRNESIK
+1313 YTPDESDTIRNESIK

-1365 AVNKALGISKRVL
+1365 AVNKALGITKRVL

-1388 MFSSIDEV
+1388 MFSSVDEV

-1510 DIDGLVKTLAEE
+1510 DIDGIVKTLAEE

-1529 NALDSINKGD
+1529 DALDSINKGD
-1539 KLTYTVNNGRITIRT
+1539 KLTYTVDNGRITIRT

-1563 PIPKIDAK
+1563 PIPKVDAK

-1577 VNDGWVYDILPSN
+1577 INDGWVYDILPSN
-1590 NGEIISK
+1590 NGEIVSK

-1628 SKERKAELLEMFKH
+1628 SKERKAELLEIFKH

-1740 SAIPADKALAGGV
+1740 SAIPANKALAGGV

-1765 HGIEFSGMPIQPMS
+1765 HGVEFSGMPIQPMS
-1779 NVSIGSTFVLI
+1779 NVSVGSTFVLI

-1824 SHFNKLLSDYS
+1824 SHFNKLLTDYS

-1989 KLNTKPNEAG
+1989 RLNTKPNEAG
-1999 TSNYNRKGLSSQK
+1999 TSNYNRKGLSNQK

-2030 GNESTTTST
+2030 GNESTTTSP

-2053 QIDNILKPDFVT
+2053 QIDNILKPDFIT
-2065 DNKGEAI
+2065 NNKGEAI

-2086 VLGILPKT
+2086 VLGILPKN

-2102 SIKGNETYNAKSNV
+2102 SIAGNETYNAKSNV

-2125 KWLEKF
+2125 RWLEKF
-2131 KNPNERKRA
+2131 KNPNDRKRA

-2181 NVPADNHIRAYLFKN
+2181 NVPADDHIRAYLFKN

-2238 KILELLSDIFGWK
+2238 KILELLSNVFGWK

-2314 IINTS
+2314 IIDTS
-2319 FLSEKLQDNLDNI
+2319 FLSEELQDNLDNI
-2332 DKIILTKVWYN
+2332 DKVILKKVWYD

-2361 IPQTVELNS
+2361 IPQTVKLNS

-2382 VKNDKKDNIKQ
+2382 VKDDKKDNIKQ

-2425 TEENEDDDDFY
+2425 TEENEDDDDVY
-2436 GEPEDEESIATP
+2436 GEPEDEESIAKP

-2475 VYSPEMQSIKDK
+2475 VYTPEMQSIKDK

-2500 KPTNLNERQWLQV
+2500 NPTKLNERQWLQV

-2519 NWFGDWEK
+2519 NWFGDWI
-2527 FANITEEELQAASL
+2527 NN
-2541 IFDRVPELAKIGTPT
+2541 P
-2556 EYAAYIKEIFP
+2556 
-2567 NSVEKEVY
+2567 
-2575 WHGSNEDFSEGFASA
+2575 SE
-2590 KRGEGSGALETKKR
+2590 
-2604 NDLYLN
+2604 
-2610 KQGWASLQ
+2610 
-2618 YVNGINRK
+2618 
-2626 GRDKNGFAHWNKLWW
+2626 
-2641 ELKEIMSNGRREN
+2641 
-2654 NDWKD
+2654 
-2659 IVIDE
+2659 
-2664 STIRQAIPNKKGVF
+2664 
-2678 NRDSGGKNG
+2678 
-2687 KWLSERKADYGYEN
+2687 
-2701 KSDKEFF
+2701 
-2708 EEIFGIKLGKDT
+2708 
-2720 FNTWTARNAEI
+2720 
-2731 FKSLEKSAKGI
+2731 
-2742 NPVVIDVRNPIIEE
+2742 
-2756 GQNTYY
+2756 
-2762 EEQRG
+2762 
-2767 LFTIANAKGND
+2767 
-2778 AILSKK
+2778 
-2784 ADNEFNSDVAVVI
+2784 
-2797 NANNDNVYWLGT
+2797 
-2809 KSDIE
+2809 
-2814 RFRQWKTNNNASKV
+2814 ASKV
-2828 VDENG
+2828 IDENG

-2875 EVFINL
+2875 EVFLNL

-2892 ILWEERNTIITEADY
+2892 ILWEERNTIITEDDY
-2907 LRLRRS
+2907 LRFRRS
-2913 AYNYHFTDLSLQ
+2913 GHNYHFTDLSLQ
-2925 HTSMKILRNSGL
+2925 HTSMKKLRNSGL

-2944 IGYDASG
+2944 IGYDTSG

-2968 FNPNQAK
+2968 FNPNQIK
-2975 SATNNNGDFSTTNND
+2975 SATDNTGEFSTTNND
-2990 IRYSSVDEVAITAP
+2990 IRHSSVDEVSITAP